1 MTAAG
6 LNYIKLTDAGANPK
20 EYTGVDDAEKSALG
34 AILSD
39 QSVMLDVVEILNPED
54 FYRTDHG
61 LIYKAMVRLFTQ
73 SKPIDIITV
82 TEELTVCGEL
92 DKAGGAQYV
101 ISLTEDVPIVSNA
114 VQYATIVADKA
125 VQRRLIKAGGDI
137 AKASYEPEG
146 DINGLIELAEKTVF
160 DVSQGRATR
169 AYVKI
174 SDVLPRV
181 FEEVTEIS
189 QGKDISGIPTGFTD
203 LDKIL
208 YGLHSPDL
216 VMVAARPGMGKTAF
230 MLNLAQYAAV
240 KKNIPVA
247 VFNLEM
253 SNEQLVKRMISS
265 EAGIE
270 SEKLR
275 NGQLSSND
283 WNNFASV
290 FDTLGNAPIYF
301 DDNTDLTVTNIRA
314 KCRKL
319 KIEKGIKLVVV
330 DYLQLMKSGSYS
342 DSRQNEVS
350 DISRALKV
358 MARELEVP
366 VVVGSQLSREVEK
379 RADKRPMLSDLRE
392 SGSIEQDA
400 DVVMFLYRDDY
411 YNKESQFKNVA
422 EVIIGKHRNGSTGT
436 IQLAFD
442 PAKMSFRN
450 LSFAGTKQQQNG

>member
-1 MTAAG
+1 MKM
-6 LNYIKLTDAGANPK
+6 LPPQNI
-20 EYTGVDDAEKSALG
+20 DAEKSALG
-34 AILSD
+34 AILTD
-39 QSVMLDVVEILNPED
+39 QSVMLDVMEVLNPED
-54 FYRTDHG
+54 FYRADHAAV
-61 LIYKAMVRLFTQ
+61 YKAMVRLFTQ

-82 TEELTVCGEL
+82 TEELVSSGEL
-92 DKAGGAQYV
+92 DKAGGAQYIV
-101 ISLTEDVPIVSNA
+101 SLTEEVPIVSNA
-114 VQYATIVADKA
+114 LQYASIVADKA

-137 AKASYEPEG
+137 AKAAYEPEG
-146 DINGLIELAEKTVF
+146 DVGNLIEEAEKAIF
-160 DVSQGRATR
+160 NVSQGRATK
-169 AYVKI
+169 AYVRI

-181 FEEVTEIS
+181 FEEITEIS

-253 SNEQLVKRMISS
+253 SNEQLVKRLISS
-265 EAGIE
+265 ESGIT

-275 NGQLSSND
+275 NGQLTPDD

-301 DDNTDLTVTNIRA
+301 DDNTDMTVSSIRA

-319 KIEKGIKLVVV
+319 KLEKGIKMVVV
-330 DYLQLMKSGSYS
+330 DYLQLMKSGAYS

-358 MARELEVP
+358 MARELDVP

-436 IQLAFD
+436 VQLAFD
-442 PAKMSFRN
+442 PAKMAFRN
-450 LSFAGTKQQQNG
+450 LSFAGGKQPTQG

>member
-1 MTAAG
+1 MKM
-6 LNYIKLTDAGANPK
+6 LPPQNI
-20 EYTGVDDAEKSALG
+20 DAEKSALG
-34 AILSD
+34 AILTD
-39 QSVMLDVVEILNPED
+39 QSVMLDVMEVLNPED
-54 FYRTDHG
+54 FYRTDHCI
-61 LIYKAMVRLFTQ
+61 IYKAMVRLFTQ

-82 TEELTVCGEL
+82 TEELVSSGEL
-92 DKAGGAQYV
+92 DKAGGAQYIV
-101 ISLTEDVPIVSNA
+101 SLTEEVPIVSNA
-114 VQYATIVADKA
+114 LQYATIVSDKA

-137 AKASYEPEG
+137 AKASYAPEG
-146 DINGLIELAEKTVF
+146 DVSDLIEQAEKAIF
-160 DVSQGRATR
+160 NVSQGRATK
-169 AYVKI
+169 AYVRI

-240 KKNIPVA
+240 KKNMPVA

-253 SNEQLVKRMISS
+253 SNEQLVKRLISS
-265 EAGIE
+265 ESGIT

-275 NGQLSSND
+275 NGQLTPED

-301 DDNTDLTVTNIRA
+301 DDNTDMTISSIRA

-319 KIEKGIKLVVV
+319 KLEKGIKMVIV
-330 DYLQLMKSGSYS
+330 DYLQLMKSGAYS

-358 MARELEVP
+358 MARELDVP

-411 YNKESQFKNVA
+411 YNKESQFKNIA

-436 IQLAFD
+436 VQLAFD
-442 PAKMSFRN
+442 PTKMAFRN
-450 LSFAGTKQQQNG
+450 LSFAGGKQPPQG

>member
-1 MTAAG
+1 MKM
-6 LNYIKLTDAGANPK
+6 LPPQNI
-20 EYTGVDDAEKSALG
+20 DAEKSALG
-34 AILSD
+34 AILID
-39 QSVMLDVVEILNPED
+39 QSVMLDVIEVLNPED
-54 FYRTDHG
+54 FYRADHG
-61 LIYKAMVRLFTQ
+61 LIYQSMVRLFSQ

-82 TEELTVCGEL
+82 TEELFSSGEL
-92 DKAGGAQYV
+92 EKAGGAQYV

-114 VQYATIVADKA
+114 LQYASIIADKA

-137 AKASYEPEG
+137 AKASYSPDG
-146 DINGLIELAEKTVF
+146 DINDLLEKAEKAVF
-160 DVSQGRATR
+160 DVSQGRATK

-216 VMVAARPGMGKTAF
+216 VMIAARPGMGKTAF
-230 MLNLAQYAAV
+230 MLNLAQFAAV

-253 SNEQLVKRMISS
+253 SNEQLVKRLISTES
-265 EAGIE
+265 GIE

-275 NGQLSSND
+275 NGQLTPED
-283 WNNFASV
+283 WNNFAAI

-301 DDNTDLTVTNIRA
+301 DDNTDMTVSAIRA

-319 KIEKGIKLVVV
+319 KLEKGIKMVIV
-330 DYLQLMKSGSYS
+330 DYLQLMKSGAYS

-436 IQLAFD
+436 VQLAFD
-442 PAKMSFRN
+442 PTRMAFRN
-450 LSFAGTKQQQNG
+450 LSFVGGKNPSQPQSPTN

>member
-1 MTAAG
+1 MKM
-6 LNYIKLTDAGANPK
+6 LPPQNI
-20 EYTGVDDAEKSALG
+20 DAEKSALG
-34 AILSD
+34 AILTD
-39 QSVMLDVVEILNPED
+39 QSVMYDVLEVLNPED
-54 FYRTDHG
+54 FYRADHS
-61 LIYKAMVRLFTQ
+61 LIFKAMVRLFNQ

-82 TEELTVCGEL
+82 TEELSASAEL
-92 DKAGGAQYV
+92 DKAGGPQYI

-114 VQYATIVADKA
+114 LQYASIVADKA

-137 AKASYEPEG
+137 AKEAYSPEG
-146 DINGLIELAEKTVF
+146 DINNLLEMAEKAVF
-160 DVSQGRATR
+160 DVSQGRASK

-174 SDVLPRV
+174 SDVIPIV

-189 QGKDISGIPTGFTD
+189 QGKDISGIPTGFAD

-265 EAGIE
+265 ESGIE

-275 NGQLSSND
+275 NGQLTPED

-301 DDNTDLTVTNIRA
+301 DDNTDMTVSSIRA

-319 KIEKGIKLVVV
+319 KLEKGIKMVIV

-400 DVVMFLYRDDY
+400 DVVLFLYRDDY

-422 EVIIGKHRNGSTGT
+422 EVIIGKHRNGSTGNV
-436 IQLAFD
+436 QLAFD
-442 PAKMSFRN
+442 PTRMAFRN
-450 LSFAGTKQQQNG
+450 ISFAGGKQ

>member
-1 MTAAG
+1 MKM
-6 LNYIKLTDAGANPK
+6 LPPQNI
-20 EYTGVDDAEKSALG
+20 DAEKSALG
-34 AILSD
+34 AILTD
-39 QSVMLDVVEILNPED
+39 QSVMYDVLEVLNPED
-54 FYRTDHG
+54 FYRADHS
-61 LIYKAMVRLFTQ
+61 LIFKAMVRLFNQ

-82 TEELTVCGEL
+82 TEELSATAEL
-92 DKAGGAQYV
+92 DKAGGPQYI

-114 VQYATIVADKA
+114 LQYASIVADKA

-137 AKASYEPEG
+137 AKEAYSPEG
-146 DINGLIELAEKTVF
+146 DINNLLEMAEKAVF
-160 DVSQGRATR
+160 DVSQGRASK

-174 SDVLPRV
+174 ADVIPIV

-189 QGKDISGIPTGFTD
+189 QGKDISGIPTGFAD

-265 EAGIE
+265 ESGIE

-275 NGQLSSND
+275 NGQLSPED
-283 WNNFASV
+283 WNKFASV

-301 DDNTDLTVTNIRA
+301 DDNTDMTVSSIRA

-319 KIEKGIKLVVV
+319 KLEKGIKMVIV

-400 DVVMFLYRDDY
+400 DVVLFLYRDDY

-422 EVIIGKHRNGSTGT
+422 EVIIGKHRNGSTGNV
-436 IQLAFD
+436 QLAFD
-442 PAKMSFRN
+442 PTRMAFRN
-450 LSFAGTKQQQNG
+450 ISFAGGKQ

>member
-1 MTAAG
+1 MKM
-6 LNYIKLTDAGANPK
+6 LPPQNL
-20 EYTGVDDAEKSALG
+20 DAEKSLLG

-39 QSVMLDVVEILNPED
+39 QSVMFDIMEILTPDD

-61 LIYKAMVRLFTQ
+61 LIYKAMVRLFNH
-73 SKPIDIITV
+73 SKPIDLITLV
-82 TEELTVCGEL
+82 EELSSSMEI
-92 DKAGGAQYV
+92 DKVGGPQYI
-101 ISLTEDVPIVSNA
+101 ISLTEDVSIVSNA
-114 VQYATIVADKA
+114 IQYANIIVDKSI
-125 VQRRLIKAGGDI
+125 QRKLIKAGGDI
-137 AKASYEPEG
+137 AKAAYSPEG
-146 DINGLIELAEKTVF
+146 DVNGLLELAEKSIF
-160 DVSQGRATR
+160 DISQGRSSK
-169 AYVKI
+169 AYSKI
-174 SDVLPRV
+174 SDVLPLV
-181 FEEVTEIS
+181 FEEVSEIAA
-189 QGKDISGIPTGFTD
+189 GKDITGIPTGFVD

-253 SNEQLVKRMISS
+253 SNEQLVKRMIST
-265 EAGIE
+265 ETGIE

-275 NGQLSSND
+275 NGQLTNEDWFAFSSI
-283 WNNFASV
+283 FS
-290 FDTLGNAPIYF
+290 TLGEAPIYF
-301 DDNTDLTVTNIRA
+301 DDNTDMTVNSIRA

-319 KIEKGIKLVVV
+319 KMEKGIKLVIV
-330 DYLQLMKSGSYS
+330 DYLQLMKSGSFS

-358 MARELEVP
+358 MARELDVP
-366 VVVGSQLSREVEK
+366 VVVGSQLSRKVED
-379 RADKRPMLSDLRE
+379 RTDKRPMLSDLRE

-400 DVVMFLYRDDY
+400 DIVLFLYRDDY
-411 YNKESQFKNVA
+411 YNKETEIKNIA

-436 IQLAFD
+436 VKLSFD

-450 LSFAGTKQQQNG
+450 VIFRDTPGNGN

>member
-1 MTAAG
+1 MAGRSATADSG
-6 LNYIKLTDAGANPK
+6 LRHNQTLC
-20 EYTGVDDAEKSALG
+20 
-34 AILSD
+34 
-39 QSVMLDVVEILNPED
+39 
-54 FYRTDHG
+54 
-61 LIYKAMVRLFTQ
+61 
-73 SKPIDIITV
+73 
-82 TEELTVCGEL
+82 VC
-92 DKAGGAQYV
+92 
-101 ISLTEDVPIVSNA
+101 SP
-114 VQYATIVADKA
+114 
-125 VQRRLIKAGGDI
+125 
-137 AKASYEPEG
+137 
-146 DINGLIELAEKTVF
+146 
-160 DVSQGRATR
+160 
-169 AYVKI
+169 
-174 SDVLPRV
+174 
-181 FEEVTEIS
+181 
-189 QGKDISGIPTGFTD
+189 D

-350 DISRALKV
+350 DISRSLKTLA
-358 MARELEVP
+358 MELGVP
-366 VVVGSQLSREVEK
+366 VIALSQLSRGVEA
-379 RADKRPMLSDLRE
+379 REDKRPLMSDLRE

-400 DVVMFLYRDDY
+400 DIVGFLYRDDY
-411 YNKESQFKNVA
+411 YNKEARTEDNNSISEF
-422 EVIIGKHRNGSTGT
+422 IIGKHRNGPTATVELLFKKNTSTF
-436 IQLAFD
+436 L
-442 PAKMSFRN
+442 N
-450 LSFAGTKQQQNG
+450 LRKDRESVEG

>member
-1 MTAAG
+1 MKM
-6 LNYIKLTDAGANPK
+6 LPPQNI
-20 EYTGVDDAEKSALG
+20 DAEKSTLG
-34 AILSD
+34 AILTD
-39 QSVMLDVVEILNPED
+39 QSVMLDVVEVLNPED
-54 FYRTDHG
+54 FYRADHS

-82 TEELTVCGEL
+82 TEELSSSGEIE
-92 DKAGGAQYV
+92 KAGGASYI
-101 ISLTEDVPIVSNA
+101 ISLTEEVPITSNA
-114 VQYATIVADKA
+114 VQYASIVADKA

-137 AKASYEPEG
+137 AKASYEPDG
-146 DINGLIELAEKTVF
+146 DINGLIEMAEKAVF
-160 DVSQGRATR
+160 DVSQGRATK

-253 SNEQLVKRMISS
+253 SNEQLVKRLISS

-275 NGQLSSND
+275 NGQLSPDD
-283 WNNFASV
+283 WNNFASI
-290 FDTLGNAPIYF
+290 FNTLGNAPIYF
-301 DDNTDLTVTNIRA
+301 DDNTDMTVNAIRA

-319 KIEKGIKLVVV
+319 KLEKGIQLVVV
-330 DYLQLMKSGSYS
+330 DYLQLMKSGSYA

-411 YNKESQFKNVA
+411 YNKESQFQNVA

-436 IQLAFD
+436 VKLAFD

-450 LSFAGTKQQQNG
+450 LSFVGSKQQLPNS